1 MNSTDRW
8 VIRYYRRTTERGRVV
23 PAVVAEGGRIVTPE
37 GQELTGVSITR
48 RTNSGA
54 PVQAVIWPGG
64 VVVWDA

>member
-8 VIRYYRRTTERGRVV
+8 VIRYHRRTAERGRVV
-23 PAVVAEGGRIVTPE
+23 PAMVTESGRIVTPE

-48 RTNSGA
+48 RAEGGA
-54 PVQAVIWPGG
+54 PAQAVLWPGG